1 MCVVTSDYLETPVG
15 HCCLD
20 TDQSCLTQ
28 LTHVD
33 RLTPMCFSWKIWWA
47 RCVWASTLII
57 WLRFCFTFSNIAL
70 VHKKSIHQ
78 RLFWWC
84 KFMDS
89 SQEYESG
96 CDHWIPG
103 PSLQNTSSSC
113 NTFTMRIRHWISG
126 FLTHIFLLMTTV
138 LKYINMY
145 IEYHDN
151 RSCKPK
157 LLWTIMV
164 AERLSTNHGKRGDK
178 NQAVQRWVPQYSS
191 CIFLLQY
198 PVVYSV
204 KRWALPL
211 PDHKCNRH
219 VTSSV

>member
-1 MCVVTSDYLETPVG
+1 M
-15 HCCLD
+15 H
-20 TDQSCLTQ
+20 
-28 LTHVD
+28 
-33 RLTPMCFSWKIWWA
+33 FSSKIWWA

-57 WLRFCFTFSNIAL
+57 WLRLCFTFSNIAF

-89 SQEYESG
+89 SQQYESG

-113 NTFTMRIRHWISG
+113 NTFMMRIRHWISG
-126 FLTHIFLLMTTV
+126 FLTHIFWLMTTV

-145 IEYHDN
+145 IEYHDDW
-151 RSCKPK
+151 SCKPK
-157 LLWTIMV
+157 LLWTMMV

-178 NQAVQRWVPQYSS
+178 YQAVRRWVPQYSS
-191 CIFLLQY
+191 CMFLLQY
-198 PVVYSV
+198 PLYTVSRGGPYHYQITNATDMLPQCTILKEKC
-204 KRWALPL
+204 KR
-211 PDHKCNRH
+211 
-219 VTSSV
+219 S